1 VAALDVTPA
10 DPSAEL
16 IGNYEVL
23 EKELSSAEHYL
34 LAQSIGGNGST
45 PT

>member
-1 VAALDVTPA
+1 VSSAARRH
-10 DPSAEL
+10 
-16 IGNYEVL
+16 EVEPHARQVERVV

-34 LAQSIGGNGST
+34 LAQSIGGNGSN